1 MIINNLLKKNSSIT
15 IMNHLSKTQRIISFI
30 TLCLTS
36 RIILV
41 LLAKY
46 ISKNLLF
53 YMGLVLLIPAISFF
67 YLYFNNLRLQAFESG
82 GRTWWHNIRII
93 HGFLYLLFS
102 ILAIQK
108 NKNAWIALLIDV
120 IFGFIM
126 FLNHHLRN

>member
-1 MIINNLLKKNSSIT
+1 
-15 IMNHLSKTQRIISFI
+15 MNHLSKTQRIISFI

-53 YMGLVLLIPAISFF
+53 YMGFVLLIPAISFL
-67 YLYFNNLRLQAFESG
+67 YLYFNNLRLQAFESE
-82 GRTWWHNIRII
+82 THMVDNIRII
-93 HGFLYLLFS
+93 HGSLYLLFS

-108 NKNAWIALLIDV
+108 NKMLDYY
-120 IFGFIM
+120 
-126 FLNHHLRN
+126 